1 MIKEPFT
8 PETPPLTV
16 RECKL
21 MDSLT
26 RQNEIICSLKQ
37 SLTAAQKENAKLAE
51 DLENARKHDRM
62 LQEHLAAA
70 NAITPEKLYAPMM
83 RALCTLYQDEVM
95 PNELGMSAA
104 AYCLL
109 LDELEVRT

>member
-1 MIKEPFT
+1 MINEPLT

-16 RECKL
+16 RERKL
-21 MDSLT
+21 MDIIT

-51 DLENARKHDRM
+51 DLEIARKHDRM
-62 LQEHLAAA
+62 LQDHLAVA
-70 NAITPEKLYAPMM
+70 NTLTPEKLYAPMM

>member
-51 DLENARKHDRM
+51 DLEFARKHDHM
-62 LQEHLAAA
+62 LQEHLAAT
-70 NAITPEKLYAPMM
+70 NTLSPEKLYAPMM